1 MMHLSINKK
10 KIYFYIFIFFFL
22 STSFNL
28 NLLKSFKEIITLNN
42 INIKGLNKSEE
53 LLVKEELK
61 VLLKNNIFFLQ
72 KDLILERLNKFNFL
86 ENIIVKKIFPSEIN
100 INLKKTKFV
109 ALTLIDGEKYYI
121 GKNGKITNSKQII
134 YKKNLPMVFGKFKIN
149 EFLQLQEILKKQK
162 INLDEIEKYFFF
174 RNNRWDLQKND
185 GLIIMLP
192 SNNLERSLKIYT
204 KFINKKNSNLI
215 KIIDLRIAN
224 QIILTNEKK

>member
-1 MMHLSINKK
+1 MMLQSINKK
-10 KIYFYIFIFFFL
+10 KIYFYIFLFLFL
-22 STSFNL
+22 STIFNL
-28 NLLKSFKEIITLNN
+28 NLLKSFKEIISVNN

-53 LLVKEELK
+53 MLVKEELK

-72 KDLILERLNKFNFL
+72 KDLILESLDKFNFL
-86 ENIIVKKIFPSEIN
+86 ENIIVNKTFPSKIN
-100 INLKKTKFV
+100 IYLEKTKFV

-121 GKNGKITNSKQII
+121 GKNGKTTNTKQII
-134 YKKNLPMVFGKFKIN
+134 NKKNLPIVFGKFKIN

-162 INLDEIEKYFFF
+162 INLDEIEKYFYF
-174 RNNRWDLQKND
+174 RNNRWDLQKKD

-192 SNNLERSLKIYT
+192 SNNLERSLKIYK
-204 KFINKKNSNLI
+204 KFMSNKNSNLI

>member
-1 MMHLSINKK
+1 MLQSINKK
-10 KIYFYIFIFFFL
+10 KIYFYIFLFLFL
-22 STSFNL
+22 STIFNL
-28 NLLKSFKEIITLNN
+28 NLLKSFKEIISVNN

-53 LLVKEELK
+53 MLVKEELK

-72 KDLILERLNKFNFL
+72 KDLILESLDKFNFL
-86 ENIIVKKIFPSEIN
+86 ENIIVNKTFPSKIN
-100 INLKKTKFV
+100 IYLEKTKFV

-121 GKNGKITNSKQII
+121 GKNGKTTNTKQII
-134 YKKNLPMVFGKFKIN
+134 NKKNLPIVFGKFKIN

-162 INLDEIEKYFFF
+162 INLDEIEKYFYF
-174 RNNRWDLQKND
+174 RNNRWDLQKKD

-192 SNNLERSLKIYT
+192 SNNLERSLKIYK
-204 KFINKKNSNLI
+204 KFMSNKNSNLI